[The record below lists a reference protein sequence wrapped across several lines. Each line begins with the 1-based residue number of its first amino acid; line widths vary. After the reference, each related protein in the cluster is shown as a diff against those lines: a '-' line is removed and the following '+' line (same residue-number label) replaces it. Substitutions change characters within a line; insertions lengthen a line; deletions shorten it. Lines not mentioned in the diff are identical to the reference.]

1 VNTIGFRVSFFF
13 VLLFSLAVNFL
24 HACGGNMSIVAAR
37 NAWVG
42 NFVCLCVMENM
53 SCAEQWMV
61 EGVIASKKGLCN

>member
-1 VNTIGFRVSFFF
+1 
-13 VLLFSLAVNFL
+13 
-24 HACGGNMSIVAAR
+24 MSIVVAR